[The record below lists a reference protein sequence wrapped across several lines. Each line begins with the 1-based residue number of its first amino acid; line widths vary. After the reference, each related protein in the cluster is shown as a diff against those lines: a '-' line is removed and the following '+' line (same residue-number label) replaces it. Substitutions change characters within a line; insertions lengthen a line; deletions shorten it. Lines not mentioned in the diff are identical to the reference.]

1 MQLHAETPVRPA
13 EWQDVPLV
21 AFLSSVSGL
30 LILEQLAVCRKTFIY
45 FLKRKKEEEEITR
58 VRKAV
63 KGLPLMCTETEA
75 KRGFLQKT
83 LLNPC
88 GVHLFNYSWSRW
100 IPADLISQLSCS
112 CSTPSP
118 PDPIGWRAARYPV
131 EKDIPSTVRAAV
143 FVLPN
148 SIPFHSLS
156 AHCLFWCF
164 FTLRG
169 LTD

>member
-1 MQLHAETPVRPA
+1 M
-13 EWQDVPLV
+13 
-21 AFLSSVSGL
+21 
-30 LILEQLAVCRKTFIY
+30 
-45 FLKRKKEEEEITR
+45 
-58 VRKAV
+58 RKAV

-75 KRGFLQKT
+75 QKSFSSEEFAKPLWSPPLQ
-83 LLNPC
+83 
-88 GVHLFNYSWSRW
+88 LFMVKVDTSWSHQS
-100 IPADLISQLSCS
+100 AQLFVFNPF
-112 CSTPSP
+112 T

-169 LTD
+169 LTDWAGKRKTSPSLPTRWQGCWKWLPLAQQKKDKGTIFSAL